1 MTLSQM
7 EQHIGPMRTIT
18 RFKPEKSLLA
28 NDGLQDTPGELVKTD
43 SPNFVCS
50 VLPSHWRCN
59 KTLPVAFKVVGLSGD
74 IPDGVT
80 VTILAGN
87 DDNFSAELRNSTA
100 IMKNQVARFNDLRFV
115 GRSGRGKTFTITI
128 TVNTE
133 PPQVATYMRAIKVTV
148 DGPREPRRHRRGDD
162 RDGGF
167 VDHYG
172 FPPRMGEFDHFRQP
186 GAPFSDLHPSSMT
199 PNNLSHI
206 QPELGMRSPSSWPH
220 YSFPGGMYGH
230 NLSPTDTYGGGM
242 IHNNSYNNGSGA
254 LQQLNIKPGHGNDLG
269 LASGNYSDP
278 RMITG
283 PLSHNRASPTGSTGG
298 GSPPP
303 SLSAPYHTES
313 TINVNSNGISAA
325 HNYQGTA
332 LHTTPNPAHSFLG
345 TNSVTINNNYLMNIP
360 SGGGLNLPFKAYNG
374 GSPGSNGINRTGEGD
389 VNNNELSNY
398 YRQPP
403 TLYEAAPN
411 SFGYQNTPLKH
422 GYDTH
427 LTEQNGNH
435 QGEELDE
442 NSTPK
447 VWRPY

>member
-1 MTLSQM
+1 MR
-7 EQHIGPMRTIT
+7 PMT
-18 RFKPEKSLLA
+18 RFKPEKSLLT
-28 NDGLQDTPGELVKTD
+28 NDGIQDTPGELVKTD

-172 FPPRMGEFDHFRQP
+172 FPPRM
-186 GAPFSDLHPSSMT
+186 
-199 PNNLSHI
+199 
-206 QPELGMRSPSSWPH
+206 ELGMRSPSSWPH
-220 YSFPGGMYGH
+220 YSFPGAMYGH

-242 IHNNSYNNGSGA
+242 MHNNSYNNGGGA
-254 LQQLNIKPGHGNDLG
+254 LQQLNIKPAHGNDLG
-269 LASGNYSDP
+269 LSSANYNDP

-283 PLSHNRASPTGSTGG
+283 PLSHNRASPTNSTGG

-303 SLSAPYHTES
+303 SLSAPYHTEN
-313 TINVNSNGISAA
+313 TINVNSNGLSAS
-325 HNYQGTA
+325 HTYQGTA
-332 LHTTPNPAHSFLG
+332 LHANPNPAHSFLG

-360 SGGGLNLPFKAYNG
+360 SGGGLNLPFKASN
-374 GSPGSNGINRTGEGD
+374 GSPFSNGINRTGEGD
-389 VNNNELSNY
+389 VNNNDLNY

-403 TLYEAAPN
+403 TLYEPTPN

-427 LTEQNGNH
+427 LNEQNGTH